1 MSLDPLH
8 EQIARIAFALPEA
21 GQVALAG
28 GGAMLAHDLVDRP
41 TQDVDLFTPDP
52 AEVTRLTDA
61 LAVALRAEGAQVRVD
76 RRGPGF
82 TRLAVTVADGRSVV
96 VEIAHDARIREA
108 VQLSFGRVLHPDEV
122 AADKTLALFGRAAAT
137 GPGGCGG
144 AVRAVH
150 ARAAVRA
157 SRRKGRR
164 FRPPGFRRRV
174 GRRRS
179 SLGRRL
185 CRTRLRAG
193 DCRRPTGE
201 RGWMARPTAGC
212 RGHVRHGRC
221 AVRRRTDAAG
231 VGGFGLDPALRDHLN
246 VIGRRLPTPVETAH
260 RCPAESAGIIGSRGA
275 GWVFADRLELL
286 GLALLFPVVASGHQL
301 VHDLLTGWRGEP

>member
-1 MSLDPLH
+1 MAAATRTTGVGASAWCRRLVSLDPLH

-96 VEIAHDARIREA
+96 VEVAHDARIREA

-122 AADKTLALFGRAAAT
+122 AADKTLALFGRAAARDLVDVAALSK
-137 GPGGCGG
+137 
-144 AVRAVH
+144 AVP

-185 CRTRLRAG
+185 CRTRLGSG

-201 RGWMARPTAGC
+201 RGSMARPTAGC

-221 AVRRRTDAAG
+221 AVLRRTDAAG
-231 VGGFGLDPALRDHLN
+231 VGGSGLDQR
-246 VIGRRLPTPVETAH
+246 
-260 RCPAESAGIIGSRGA
+260 SATI
-275 GWVFADRLELL
+275 
-286 GLALLFPVVASGHQL
+286 
-301 VHDLLTGWRGEP
+301 